1 MTRSPFA
8 LPACLAPWVLSVLCV
23 LAWAPATDGSGAGPA
38 EELKGAIDRILR
50 VLEDP
55 ALKEAPR
62 ADERRRA
69 VRRIADEIFDFEETA
84 RRSMA
89 QHWRSLTPDQ
99 RREFVELFSELLER
113 AYMSKIE
120 LYGGEKIQYRGE
132 RVEGD
137 YATVFTRLTTTKGT
151 EVPIDYR
158 MLRRSDRWRVYDVS
172 VEGVSLVANYRTQ
185 FNSLMR
191 TSSADELLEKMRSR
205 IDEMRR

>member
-1 MTRSPFA
+1 
-8 LPACLAPWVLSVLCV
+8 
-23 LAWAPATDGSGAGPA
+23 
-38 EELKGAIDRILR
+38 
-50 VLEDP
+50 
-55 ALKEAPR
+55 
-62 ADERRRA
+62 
-69 VRRIADEIFDFEETA
+69 
-84 RRSMA
+84 
-89 QHWRSLTPDQ
+89 
-99 RREFVELFSELLER
+99 
-113 AYMSKIE
+113 MSKIE

-205 IDEMRR
+205 IEEMRR